1 MREVVL
7 QGVLAATSIWEI
19 WLVYQIVYITI
30 LEKEYLGKK
39 EKIII
44 WGNIIVL
51 GSLLAVNRSV
61 AFFSYVMLGFCVIVT
76 SLCVWI
82 IKKGELVSIVGIT
95 LFSYVFIAV
104 LDFFFAFLCMDF
116 LKADFIYMIY
126 IDAVSYWKDII
137 YVISRVII
145 WYIICMFKTKKT
157 DIYREIREY
166 RWLLLAMSFFLYM
179 LIRIYLLVMVRMV
192 EGKEQIQGFDSGI
205 TLLIITAVILFAGL
219 FLFKYQMLKKEKE
232 VLIVRENMMS
242 EKYHE
247 MLRTYRVVHDM
258 KNHLIILQRYERE
271 REWGKLSEYI
281 EEISGELLYA
291 NIRNWTGNGVLDF
304 MISHKKTEAEGKGI
318 KFCIFTTQLTEL
330 PFSDNEIIALFG
342 NLLDNAIEACERIQ
356 HIDKWIE
363 IKIKKQNFVLFI
375 EVSNS
380 IEEPPMQ
387 KKGELVTVKKNRCM
401 HGYGIKSIEKIVEKY
416 DGTFGYQ
423 VKESGFYMN
432 LSFFDNENVL

>member
-7 QGVLAATSIWEI
+7 QGVLAATSIWEV

-44 WGNIIVL
+44 WGNVLVL
-51 GSLLAVNRSV
+51 GSLLAVNRSAV
-61 AFFSYVMLGFCVIVT
+61 FFSYVMLEFCVIVT

-82 IKKGELVSIVGIT
+82 IKRRELVSIVGIT
-95 LFSYVFIAV
+95 FFSYGFIAV

-116 LKADFIYMIY
+116 LKTDFKYMIY
-126 IDAVSYWKDII
+126 INAVSCWKGII

-145 WYIICMFKTKKT
+145 WYIICMLKTKKT
-157 DIYREIREY
+157 DIYREIGEY
-166 RWLLLAMSFFLYM
+166 RWLLLATGFSLYM
-179 LIRIYLLVMVRMV
+179 LIKIYLLVMVRMV
-192 EGKEQIQGFDSGI
+192 KGKEQIQGFDSGI
-205 TLLIITAVILFAGL
+205 TLLIITAVILFVGL
-219 FLFKYQMLKKEKE
+219 FLFKYQILKKEKE

-247 MLRTYRVVHDM
+247 MLKAYQVVHDM
-258 KNHLIILQRYERE
+258 KNHFIILQRYERE

-304 MISHKKTEAEGKGI
+304 ILSQKKVEAEGKGI
-318 KFCIFTTQLTEL
+318 TFCIFTTQLTEL

-356 HIDKWIE
+356 RIDRWIE

-380 IEEPPMQ
+380 IEEAPMQ
-387 KKGELVTVKKNRCM
+387 KKGELVTAKKNRCM
-401 HGYGIKSIEKIVEKY
+401 HGYGIKSIGKIVEKY